1 MAITLYGVF
10 RSRASRNI
18 WLLKELGVKFKHVPV
33 IQANRL
39 ANPAAKDAPLN
50 TMSPAFRKINP
61 NGLIPTLQDGKLI
74 LNESLAMNL
83 YLAKKYGGKLAP
95 KTVKEDGLMT
105 MWTVWAVTEVEP
117 HSINVLY
124 NSIGKPEPERDPELL
139 KTAIEALQRPLGVL
153 NAHLKDSGGFM
164 VGKRFTVADINL
176 AEVVRY
182 AQPAKALFAKR
193 PHLKAWI
200 EACQARPAF
209 KAMMEKRNAEP
220 M

>member
-1 MAITLYGVF
+1 MPITLYGVY

-50 TMSPAFRKINP
+50 TTSPAFRKINP

-95 KTVKEDGLMT
+95 RTVKEDGLMT

-124 NSIGKPEPERDPELL
+124 NSIGKPEAERDPELL
-139 KTAIEALQRPLGVL
+139 KTAIEALQQGQGVPLE
-153 NAHLKDSGGFM
+153 HLAGDH
-164 VGKRFTVADINL
+164 A
-176 AEVVRY
+176 A
-182 AQPAKALFAKR
+182 
-193 PHLKAWI
+193 I
-200 EACQARPAF
+200 EADAKLRLALLHRQ
-209 KAMMEKRNAEP
+209 KQS
-220 M
+220 

>member
-1 MAITLYGVF
+1 MPITLYGVY

-18 WLLKELGVKFKHVPV
+18 WLLKELGAKFKHVPV

-39 ANPAAKDAPLN
+39 ANPTAKDAPLN
-50 TMSPAFRKINP
+50 TASTQFRKINP

-83 YLAKKYGGKLAP
+83 YLAKKFGGKLAP
-95 KTVKEDGLMT
+95 KTIKEDGLMT
-105 MWTVWAVTEVEP
+105 MWTVWAVNEVEP

-124 NSIGKPEPERDPELL
+124 HSIGKPEPERDPVIL
-139 KTAIEALQRPLGVL
+139 KAAVDALQRPLGVL
-153 NAHLKDSGGFM
+153 NAHLKDSGGFL

-209 KAMMEKRNAEP
+209 KAMMDERNAEP
-220 M
+220 V